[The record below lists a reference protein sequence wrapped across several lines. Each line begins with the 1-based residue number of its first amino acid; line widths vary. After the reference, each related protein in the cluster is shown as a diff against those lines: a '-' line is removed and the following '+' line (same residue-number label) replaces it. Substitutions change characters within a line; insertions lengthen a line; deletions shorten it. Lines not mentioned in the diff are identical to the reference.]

1 MDITENNSFAVI
13 RMEWGTGGAP
23 KVTERIAR
31 ELEADLY
38 YGYAVDD
45 QKPSKDL
52 DSTKLFGRN
61 LLSGSPSYRELKSA
75 LSINKTGK
83 LESYDVVIQ
92 SGNKCGWYVP
102 PASQTVV
109 RYVHSIPE
117 IYDKNSKSKS
127 TFSQIYSLAGRVAYH
142 NTANFVDRYVC
153 NSEFVER
160 QVQKYLAI
168 DSDRTSVVYPP
179 IDEIEE
185 FDHDNIKKDYYL
197 FISRLE
203 PDKRIEETMNAFTEL
218 TDLNLIVAGRGSEES
233 KVKRYSE
240 KYENIDYEGYVSEK
254 RKKDLYS
261 NAEAVIFPTR
271 NEPFGMV
278 PVESMMF
285 GTPVVTVEEG
295 FPQYIIKDTFNGVI
309 ADSTS
314 SNGIKNAVRRID
326 NIELSLSESEIRRY
340 AMEFSSDRFD
350 DEIKNEI
357 KYTVR
362 NKNIESKTKR
372 FLDKL

>member
-1 MDITENNSFAVI
+1 METTENDSCAVI

-31 ELEADLY
+31 KLSADLY
-38 YGYAVDD
+38 YGYSVND

-52 DSTKLFGRN
+52 DSTKLFSRN
-61 LLSGSPSYRELKSA
+61 LLFRSPSYRELKSA
-75 LSINKTGK
+75 LSINKTEK

-102 PASQTVV
+102 PTSQTVV

-117 IYDKNSKSKS
+117 IYDKKSES
-127 TFSQIYSLAGRVAYH
+127 TFSQIYSLAGRIAYH
-142 NTANFVDRYVC
+142 STANFVDRYVC
-153 NSEFVER
+153 NSEFVES
-160 QVQKYLAI
+160 QVQKYLDI
-168 DSDRTSVVYPP
+168 DSNRTSVVYPP
-179 IDEIEE
+179 IDKIDE
-185 FDHDNIKKDYYL
+185 FERDSIKKHYYL

-203 PDKRIEETMNAFTEL
+203 SDKRIEETMDAFTEL
-218 TDLNLIVAGRGSEES
+218 TDLNLVIAGRGSEES
-233 KVKRYSE
+233 KVRRYS
-240 KYENIDYEGYVSEK
+240 KRYENIDYEGYVSEE

-278 PVESMMF
+278 PIESMMF

-295 FPQYIIKDTFNGVI
+295 FPQYIIKDTSNGVI
-309 ADSTS
+309 ADSAS

-326 NIELSLSESEIRRY
+326 NTELSLSESEIRRY
-340 AMEFSSDRFD
+340 AMEFNSDRFD
-350 DEIKNEI
+350 DEMKNEI
-357 KYTVR
+357 EYAVR
-362 NKNIESKTKR
+362 NKNTEFKG
-372 FLDKL
+372 FLNRL